1 VIGIRPRKLPEV
13 LTEEEQ
19 DRLLNQPN
27 PRWVTGERNL
37 ALLRLMLD
45 TGLRLSEATELRWKN
60 VDLRTGKIEVKEGKG
75 GKDRILWC
83 GELTLEWLRSWR
95 QRQREEA
102 GERLDHAFT
111 AMSGDTLGNPLDN
124 RYVQDM
130 VPRYAERAGIEK
142 RVTPHTLRHTF
153 ATDLLN
159 ETGNIRM
166 VQKALGHAQLSSTMI
181 YTHIAD
187 ADLEEALKGL
197 RE

>member
-1 VIGIRPRKLPEV
+1 MILIRPKKLPEV

-19 DRLLNQPN
+19 DRLLDQPN

-37 ALLRLMLD
+37 ALLKLMLD

-83 GELTLEWLRSWR
+83 GELTLERLRSWR
-95 QRQREEA
+95 QRQTEEA
-102 GERLDHAFT
+102 SERLDHAFT
-111 AMSGDTLGNPLDN
+111 AMSGDALGNPLDN

-153 ATDLLN
+153 ATDLLK

-181 YTHIAD
+181 YTHITD

-197 RE
+197 RG

>member
-1 VIGIRPRKLPEV
+1 M
-13 LTEEEQ
+13 
-19 DRLLNQPN
+19 
-27 PRWVTGERNL
+27 TGERNL
-37 ALLRLMLD
+37 ALLKLMLD

-83 GELTLEWLRSWR
+83 GELTLERLRSWR
-95 QRQREEA
+95 QRQTGEA
-102 GERLDHAFT
+102 GERLDYAFT
-111 AMSGDTLGNPLDN
+111 AMSGDSLGNPLDN

-130 VPRYAERAGIEK
+130 VPRYASKAGIEK

-153 ATDLLN
+153 ATDLLK

-197 RE
+197 RG

>member
-1 VIGIRPRKLPEV
+1 MIGIRPKKLPEV

-19 DRLLNQPN
+19 DRLLEQPN

-37 ALLRLMLD
+37 ALLKLMLD
-45 TGLRLSEATELRWKN
+45 IGLRLSEATELRWQN

-83 GELTLEWLRSWR
+83 GELTLERLRSWR
-95 QRQREEA
+95 QRQTEEA
-102 GERLDHAFT
+102 GEQLAHTFT
-111 AMSGDTLGNPLDN
+111 AMSGDALGNPLDN

-130 VPRYAERAGIEK
+130 VPRYARKAGIEK

-166 VQKALGHAQLSSTMI
+166 PRRL
-181 YTHIAD
+181 
-187 ADLEEALKGL
+187 
-197 RE
+197 